1 MARRRGRLAPAPFVS
16 TLARPARLTR
26 PGHYPTVPCVS
37 PANAPDP
44 NLTAQAQWRLAQIV
58 ADTYER
64 SKLGG
69 LLYLFGW
76 AVVALFGQMHQ
87 RAPAWAL
94 AIGVGFLVAGLWRWR
109 FRPSGPAEPERLRAY
124 LRNYGFVMLL
134 SPVLWV
140 VAQVWLLRDPRFDD
154 TTQTVAL
161 IATIGYCT
169 VFANVYVTTRLLAA
183 AGVATM
189 FLPTL
194 AVLWSDPRHLA
205 MAVTMTL
212 YGVYLVGATVRSHAD
227 YRRRLRLDQQL
238 REQSDRYEWLSRVD
252 PLTGLYNRRYFADQ
266 LDQSVALAQRGDA
279 VLMLMIMD
287 VDHFKRIND
296 HHGHAAGDACLA
308 DLAARLQQAFAGRD
322 ALLARL
328 GGEEFGILLRGI
340 GEQEA
345 IGLAERFRRGLD
357 ESPPQFDGTRLAVT
371 VSVGVGAFDAARD
384 GDGDGLYREVDRALY
399 RAKDL
404 GRNRVQTVSSA
415 APA

>member
-1 MARRRGRLAPAPFVS
+1 MSSAPAPDMN
-16 TLARPARLTR
+16 T
-26 PGHYPTVPCVS
+26 
-37 PANAPDP
+37 
-44 NLTAQAQWRLAQIV
+44 QAQWRLTQIV

-76 AVVALFGQMHQ
+76 FVVALFGQMHQ
-87 RAPAWAL
+87 RAPGWAL
-94 AIGVGFLVAGLWRWR
+94 AIGIGLLLVGVWRWAY
-109 FRPSGPAEPERLRAY
+109 RPPGVADPERLRAY
-124 LRNYGFVMLL
+124 LRSYGLAMLL
-134 SPVLWV
+134 SPAIWV

-169 VFANVYVTTRLLAA
+169 VFANVYVTTRILAA
-183 AGVATM
+183 TGVAIM

-194 AVLWSDPRHLA
+194 VALWSDPRHLA

-212 YGVYLVGATVRSHAD
+212 YGVYLVGAVLRSHAD

-252 PLTGLYNRRYFADQ
+252 PLTGLYNRRFFAAK
-266 LDQSVALAQRGDA
+266 LDESVLQAQRGEA

-296 HHGHAAGDACLA
+296 RYGHAAGDACLA
-308 DLAARLQQAFAGRD
+308 GLAGRLQKAFDGSD

-328 GGEEFGILLRGI
+328 GGEEFGILMYG
-340 GEQEA
+340 GSESEA
-345 IGLAERFRRGLD
+345 LAHAEAFRQDL
-357 ESPPQFDGTRLAVT
+357 EATPLSVEAQPLTVT
-371 VSVGVGAFDAARD
+371 VSVGVGVFDAARD
-384 GDGDGLYREVDRALY
+384 GDGDGLYREVDQALY

-404 GRNRVQTVSSA
+404 GRNRVQRVASA
-415 APA
+415 EAK

>member
-1 MARRRGRLAPAPFVS
+1 MSSAPAPDV
-16 TLARPARLTR
+16 
-26 PGHYPTVPCVS
+26 
-37 PANAPDP
+37 
-44 NLTAQAQWRLAQIV
+44 NLQAQWRLSQIV

-94 AIGVGFLVAGLWRWR
+94 AIGIGLTLVGIWRWR
-109 FRPSGPAEPERLRAY
+109 LRPPGLAEPAQLHAY
-124 LRNYGFVMLL
+124 LRSYGFVLLL
-134 SPVLWV
+134 SPVVWV
-140 VAQVWLLRDPRFDD
+140 IAQVWLLRDPRFDD

-183 AGVATM
+183 LGVAIM

-194 AVLWSDPRHLA
+194 VALWSDPRHLA

-212 YGVYLVGATVRSHAD
+212 YGVYLVGAVVRSHAD

-238 REQSDRYEWLSRVD
+238 REQSDRFEWLSRVD
-252 PLTGLYNRRYFADQ
+252 PLTGLYNRRYFAAQ
-266 LDQSVALAQRGDA
+266 LDESVQQAQRGDA

-296 HHGHAAGDACLA
+296 RYGHVAGDACLA
-308 DLAARLQQAFAGRD
+308 GLAERLQKAFAGSD

-328 GGEEFGILLRGI
+328 GGEEFGILLRG
-340 GEQEA
+340 GSEQAAMARAEA
-345 IGLAERFRRGLD
+345 FRQDLAAAPLHF
-357 ESPPQFDGTRLAVT
+357 ESERLAVT
-371 VSVGVGAFDAARD
+371 VSVGVGVFDAARD
-384 GDGDGLYREVDRALY
+384 GDGDGLYREVDQALY

-404 GRNRVQTVSSA
+404 GRNRVQRVVSA
-415 APA
+415 EAK